1 MEDYAKLLFSTN
13 ELPKE
18 VEQTNGY
25 FRRWL
30 IVPFD
35 VTIQEQQQDKELARK
50 IIRSEL
56 AGVFNWVLEGVKRLL
71 IQKKFTECAAVAR
84 QLEEF
89 KRQSDNVQLF
99 LEDAGY
105 RPSITESKYLKE
117 LFSDYRSY
125 CTDSGYRQCSIKSFS
140 ERLRNAG
147 FETQRKT
154 SGHVVFIEK

>member
-1 MEDYAKLLFSTN
+1 
-13 ELPKE
+13 
-18 VEQTNGY
+18 
-25 FRRWL
+25 
-30 IVPFD
+30 

-56 AGVFNWVLEGVKRLL
+56 AGVFNWVLEGVRRLL
-71 IQKKFTECAAVAR
+71 IQKKFTDCTAVVR

-105 RPSITESKYLKE
+105 RQSVKESKYLKE
-117 LFSDYRSY
+117 LFADYRSY
-125 CTDSGYRQCSIKSFS
+125 CTDSGYRHCSIKSFC

-147 FETQRKT
+147 FETHRKT